1 MENFRVNIWDEGE
14 YTYPAAYGFVP
25 NLRVYMHD
33 DNEKRPAMIV
43 VPGGGYCMVVHTEG
57 EIVAEEFF
65 NRGMNVFVLTYTT
78 DITTSAPLKMQPSS
92 DLSRAVRYIRS
103 NHDKFNIIPDR
114 LAVCGFSAGAHV
126 CGTLAVHYEDIADSK
141 YSDVSNRPDA
151 VILCY
156 PVITAGPLTH
166 EYSIISLLG
175 RNSPEEELLYFSL
188 EKQVSDKTPPTFLW
202 QTVEDDLVPVE
213 NSMMMAQALK
223 ENGVPYA
230 YYAFPHGR
238 HGLSAANDRMRR
250 GDFGEPYTFEQL
262 NYAVENVK
270 KGTAFNLSDE
280 RRQELLKQFSDTP
293 SEEKNND
300 DGSNDAPIIY
310 EDVAL
315 WPSLAEYWLR
325 SHGII

>member
-1 MENFRVNIWDEGE
+1 MDNFRVNIWSDDE

-33 DNEKRPAMIV
+33 DNAQRPAMVV

-65 NRGMNVFVLTYTT
+65 KRGMNVFVLTYTT

-92 DLSRAVRYIRS
+92 DLSRAIRHIRS
-103 NHDKFNIIPDR
+103 NYKKYNIIPEK
-114 LAVCGFSAGAHV
+114 LTVCGFSAGAHV
-126 CGTLAVHYEDIADSK
+126 CGTLAVHYEDIVDVK
-141 YSDVSNRPDA
+141 YNVSNRPDA

-156 PVITAGPLTH
+156 PVITTGPLTH
-166 EYSIISLLG
+166 EYSVISLLG
-175 RNSPEEELLYFSL
+175 RDASEEELLYFSL
-188 EKQVSDKTPPTFLW
+188 EKQVSDKTPPVFLW

-223 ENGVPYA
+223 EKGIPYA

-238 HGLSAANDRMRR
+238 HGLSAANDKMRK

-262 NYAVENVK
+262 NYAIENVK
-270 KGTAFNLSDE
+270 NGTAYNLSDD
-280 RRQELLKQFSDTP
+280 RRRELLKQFGDVP
-293 SEEKNND
+293 SEEKND
-300 DGSNDAPIIY
+300 DNNSADNAPMIN

-315 WPSLAEYWLR
+315 WPVLAEYWLR
-325 SHGII
+325 SLGII